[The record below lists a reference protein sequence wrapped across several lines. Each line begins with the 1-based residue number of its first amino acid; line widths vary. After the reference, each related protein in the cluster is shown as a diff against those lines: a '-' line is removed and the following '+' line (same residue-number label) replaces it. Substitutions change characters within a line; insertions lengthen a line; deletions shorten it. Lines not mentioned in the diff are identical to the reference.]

1 MAHPRLRTLA
11 LVLGGVAVG
20 VGVSVGAS
28 TLGSEDQQRPT
39 SFGRAPAAEGD
50 RPLLDRDA
58 ALAATGPR
66 TRAGSP
72 QEAVEAFLAA
82 ERDRDYTASYGY
94 LTDPVRAEY
103 GSPASWAADHPDAL
117 PPVLGFE
124 VTGETTGGGGRAQVP
139 TLTRYRSSLDAVTGL
154 VAAQARTS
162 WVVVEEDGGWAVDAE
177 ATTQEPVLPPD
188 ADAVVAVQAWAGQAQ
203 RCAPEATRGLR
214 GSDELALGLCGAPGA
229 VTATGVR
236 SLDQIDAPP
245 LQTSYGA
252 DVVSWARTVAV
263 DGPVPLR
270 AVVAPLDD
278 AWRVVG
284 VLPPAK
290 R

>member
-1 MAHPRLRTLA
+1 MAHPRLRTLG
-11 LVLGGVAVG
+11 LLLGGIAVG

-28 TLGSEDQQRPT
+28 TLSSEDQRPT
-39 SFGRAPAAEGD
+39 SFGRPAGAEGD

-58 ALAATGPR
+58 ALTATGPR
-66 TRAGSP
+66 TRAESP
-72 QEAVEAFLAA
+72 QAAVEAFLAA
-82 ERDRDYTASYGY
+82 ERDQDYTTSYAY
-94 LTDPVRAEY
+94 LADPVRAEY

-124 VTGETTGGGGRAQVP
+124 VTGETTGGGGRAEVP

-154 VAAQARTS
+154 VAARARTT

-188 ADAVVAVQAWAGQAQ
+188 ADAVGAVQAWAAQAQ

-214 GSDELALGLCGAPGA
+214 GSDELALQLCGASGT

-236 SLDQIDAPP
+236 ALDQIDAPP

-284 VLPPAK
+284 VLPPGK